1 MVATVDSSGVMTAVG
16 VGSVTLT
23 ATATV
28 PASSTQSSVD
38 RRSAAAGSRASG
50 SIDMIVVKRVS
61 RVEIT
66 PASVSFDGVGVSGVL
81 RGAVYDADGNEMQA
95 TVWGWSSADDEV
107 ARVNASFSGLRAVVE
122 AIGEGM
128 TTVSLSV
135 NGSATGSA
143 SVTVTLPTARV
154 DISPD
159 SLTFDALGQTKS
171 VTVRVLDG
179 NGDEDENASFSYTS
193 TFSPCCGIEPG
204 SPFETLDI
212 EKVDGGL
219 EITAEG
225 TGSGTIT
232 IRSPG
237 VEPAILLVTVYQ
249 DPVTL
254 ELSPDSVSLEV
265 GGTATLS
272 ATLMDANGHDLPLA
286 GFNQGLVGDGRR

>member
-1 MVATVDSSGVMTAVG
+1 
-16 VGSVTLT
+16 
-23 ATATV
+23 
-28 PASSTQSSVD
+28 
-38 RRSAAAGSRASG
+38 
-50 SIDMIVVKRVS
+50 
-61 RVEIT
+61 
-66 PASVSFDGVGVSGVL
+66 
-81 RGAVYDADGNEMQA
+81 MQA

-107 ARVNASFSGLRAVVE
+107 ARVYSYILGLTAGVE

-154 DISPD
+154 NISPA
-159 SLTFDALGQTKS
+159 SLTFDALEQTKS
-171 VTVRVLDG
+171 VTVRVLDE

-193 TFSPCCGIEPG
+193 TFSPCCSGIEPG
-204 SPFETLDI
+204 NPFETLDI
-212 EKVDGGL
+212 EQVDDGL

-225 TGSGTIT
+225 TGTGTIR

-249 DPVTL
+249 VPVTL

-272 ATLMDANGHDLPLA
+272 ARLMDANGHDLPLA
-286 GFNQGLVGDGRR
+286 VGGQGGKVVYWATGAAEVATVVGADVYNPDRGATATVTAVAAGTATITGTHGYSVSGTATVTVTGGN